1 MIHKYFKT
9 IASILV
15 VSAFLFLGFGSD
27 KSKNNEEN
35 DKNVDCSNKE
45 YAYSS
50 GYASGSLCRTMGDY
64 SSCESF
70 VRQYNYNIGRDVL
83 AASECYCEGFNDGKE
98 GRPQKYNADTKVT
111 TTDNN
116 YSSSN
121 DYGDE
126 NPQTSYNNQEQDSL
140 EENKANAPN
149 DENSNSLA
157 AKPRFRIYDL
167 GHSINYIEAEA
178 ECRSRGMK
186 MPDYNELLE
195 ISTSPELLKNL
206 KTNDRSQSY
215 WSSTDYIDGQPFMNK
230 ESIKG
235 DDPKSYK
242 KNYNPF
248 TEKTIM
254 TDTRLTKN
262 CICIEKLDESNIY
275 RQ

>member
-9 IASILV
+9 IASFLV

-27 KSKNNEEN
+27 KSKNDEES

-70 VRQYNYNIGRDVL
+70 VRQYNYELGRDVL
-83 AASECYCEGFNDGKE
+83 APSECYCEGFNDGKD
-98 GRPQKYNADTKVT
+98 GNPQKYNDDTKVT
-111 TTDNN
+111 NTNN
-116 YSSSN
+116 DYSSSN

-126 NPQTSYNNQEQDSL
+126 NMQGSYDNQEQDSL
-140 EENKANAPN
+140 EENKANSSN
-149 DENSNSLA
+149 DENSNSLI

-167 GHSINYIEAEA
+167 GYPINYLDAES
-178 ECRSRGMK
+178 ECRNRK
-186 MPDYNELLE
+186 MRLPDYNEFLE
-195 ISTSPELLKNL
+195 ICNTPELLKGL
-206 KTNDRSQSY
+206 KTNDKSLSY
-215 WSSTDYIDGQPFMNK
+215 WSSTDYIDGQPFVNK
-230 ESIKG
+230 ESVQG
-235 DDPKSYK
+235 DDLKNYK
-242 KNYNPF
+242 KNFNPF

-262 CICIEKLDESNIY
+262 CICIEKLD
-275 RQ
+275 